1 MSSTTTPVIT
11 VEDLQEFRPGDLP
24 DICQAAEAAILDGG
38 GFGWL
43 TPPERDV
50 FERFWKGVMV
60 VPERHLIV
68 GRCDGVIAGSA
79 QLIRAPRNN
88 EAQAYV
94 GTLTAMFV
102 APWARSM
109 GVARQ
114 IVEHIIQVARDN
126 DLKTLNLDVR
136 ESQTAAIRLYEAMGF
151 KQWGSHPAYAHVNGR
166 PVAGRF
172 YYLDLTAN
180 LEAGSADDMAKINA

>member
-1 MSSTTTPVIT
+1 MSDTTPPDIT
-11 VEDLQEFRPGDLP
+11 VEDLDSFRPGDLP
-24 DICQAAEAAILDGG
+24 DLCQAAEAAILDGG

-43 TPPERDV
+43 RPPERDV

-68 GRCDGVIAGSA
+68 GRADGVIAGSA

-88 EAQAYV
+88 EAQAHV
-94 GTLTAMFV
+94 GNLTAMFV
-102 APWARSM
+102 APWARSL
-109 GVARQ
+109 GVARK
-114 IVEHIIQVARDN
+114 IIMHIIEVAKDN

-172 YYLDLTAN
+172 YYLDLTMEQPV
-180 LEAGSADDMAKINA
+180 EADKATIDLGV